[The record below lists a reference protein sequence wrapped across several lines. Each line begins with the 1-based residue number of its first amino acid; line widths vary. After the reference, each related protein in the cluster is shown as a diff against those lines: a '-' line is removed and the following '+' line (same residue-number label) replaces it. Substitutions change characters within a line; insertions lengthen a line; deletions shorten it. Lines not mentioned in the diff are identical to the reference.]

1 MNKKTKNKRSVSR
14 SYKRKHKRKHK
25 RSKIKKNRMK
35 GGSSSAVQGSLSK
48 REPLKLSLSQLR
60 ERERTLTSEQK
71 SIDLLSQRIKYPVTK
86 NVSLYQINPEHDIV
100 KKGIRFYQD
109 KHKDNVLILSENECL
124 IFFNLYKKEHDILLK
139 EFTDYDKNLENGLD
153 GSEYN
158 VLLISNNMIQGY
170 INAHIPYNFGT
181 LFQGIEEDVVE
192 IFYVHIFSDIRGSGY
207 CKGMVKYML
216 INLKQLGISY
226 VYLEE
231 ASKFQVAACKCYY
244 KAGLEAGFKVRM
256 GITDVKTL
264 LIIARELNIP
274 NPEKYKGLLKNI
286 IKENYGWKFVT
297 LEIKDGDSCYFKKA
311 PMSSFYYTLD

>member
-1 MNKKTKNKRSVSR
+1 
-14 SYKRKHKRKHK
+14 
-25 RSKIKKNRMK
+25 MK
-35 GGSSSAVQGSLSK
+35 GGSSFAFQTPMSE

-60 ERERTLTSEQK
+60 ERERTLTSKQK

-124 IFFNLYKKEHDILLK
+124 IFLNLYIKEHNDLLK
-139 EFTDYDKNLENGLD
+139 EFTDYDENFEKNFAKEEN
-153 GSEYN
+153 EKYN

-170 INAHIPYNFGT
+170 INAEFPSYKCGT
-181 LFQGIEEDVVE
+181 LFQEIEEDVVY
-192 IFYVHIFSDIRGSGY
+192 ISQVHIFSGIRGSGY
-207 CKGMVKYML
+207 CKGMVKYIL

-231 ASKFQVAACKCYY
+231 QSDFQIAACKCYY
-244 KAGLEAGFKVRM
+244 KAGLEAGFKVRIE
-256 GITDVKTL
+256 ITDLKIL

-274 NPEKYKGLLKNI
+274 EPEKKGKTALKRL
-286 IKENYGWKFVT
+286 IKEKFGWKYNT
-297 LEIKDGDSCYFKKA
+297 LEMKDDDNCYFKNAAKA
-311 PMSSFYYTLD
+311 TFYYTLD